1 MLFHI
6 TQVHDPE
13 NCPYGQGGSP
23 SLRDKSVEGVDLKAS
38 YGAFME
44 HTVYMI
50 VETDDLEKLNKFL
63 LPGMKVCTTTIT
75 PVSAEPLPAWNA

>member
-6 TQVHDPE
+6 EQVHTPE
-13 NCPYGQGGSP
+13 TCPFGKGGSP
-23 SLRDKSVEGVDLKAS
+23 SLRDDSVDGVDLKAA

-44 HTVYMI
+44 HTVYMV

-63 LPGMKVCTTTIT
+63 LPGMKTCITTIT
-75 PVSAEPLPAWNA
+75 PVSPDPLPKWDA